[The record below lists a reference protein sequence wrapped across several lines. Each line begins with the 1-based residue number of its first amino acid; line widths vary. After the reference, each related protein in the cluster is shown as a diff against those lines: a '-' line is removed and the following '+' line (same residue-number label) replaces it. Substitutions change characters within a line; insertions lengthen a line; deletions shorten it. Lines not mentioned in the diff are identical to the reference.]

1 MSKQVTLPVM
11 VTVHPPEY
19 TTEVGRRVGHMH
31 TNGRGVLVMPAD
43 LRVPVRDRKPD
54 WGERMIYVGIGSAG
68 SLVLLGTLSYFFGG
82 GS

>member
-1 MSKQVTLPVM
+1 MQKNVTLPVM

-31 TNGRGVLVMPAD
+31 TNGRGVMVMPAE
-43 LRVPVRDRKPD
+43 LAVPVRDRKVD
-54 WGERMIYVGIGSAG
+54 WGERVMYMGIGSTVTI
-68 SLVLLGTLSYFFGG
+68 LVVGVLSYLLGG